1 MTCREFESWSSFLPG
16 EILEY
21 MSDQHVPYDE
31 ATDYYFKNPDTGEV
45 KKWSLR
51 DEDPLDMCADFFRPV

>member
-1 MTCREFESWSSFLPG
+1 
-16 EILEY
+16 